1 MGVLTVK
8 KFYIGMKLTFA
19 IDKKTLRPLAFIIHP
34 GCPSDT
40 VIFSE
45 ILENLKR
52 RRILRKMD
60 RILLD
65 RGYYSYDNYAMAIQ
79 KYQVIPLII
88 PKKGFNIR
96 KVEKLVHFSL
106 FWFQTKEGR
115 ERTRQLSV
123 AIAEFKREMK
133 DAEKLPSERGRIED
147 VFKCAKNILPFD
159 ELHKY
164 TKKSLEKAIAL
175 NVLLLG
181 LIITWKVRGK
191 DDLQKII
198 MN

>member
-1 MGVLTVK
+1 
-8 KFYIGMKLTFA
+8 MKLTFA
-19 IDKKTLRPLAFIIHP
+19 IDKKTLRPLAFMIHP
-34 GCPSDT
+34 GCPSDI

-45 ILENLKR
+45 ILDNLKR

-60 RILLD
+60 KILLD

-88 PKKGFNIR
+88 PKKGFWIR
-96 KVEKLVHFSL
+96 KVEKLVHISL
-106 FWFQTKEGR
+106 FWFQTKDGR
-115 ERTRQLSV
+115 EKARELSV
-123 AIAEFKREMK
+123 AIAEFKREIK
-133 DAEKLPSERGRIED
+133 DTQKLAIERGIIEE
-147 VFKCAKNILPFD
+147 VFKCAKIILPFD

-164 TKKSLEKAIAL
+164 TKKSLEKAVAL

-191 DDLQKII
+191 EDLHRMI
-198 MN
+198 MS